1 MPRTRRDVQDTDG
14 EESGRELWT
23 RVLRVPPA
31 GGLARSRGGLRIFSV
46 GVRSKVIGERG
57 VRGTRANPRRRNVV
71 SDVWYISLEWKYSVA
86 FESRRERASRPFD
99 AAPRVQRISRFAH
112 KTFAAA
118 FARAFFLITAA
129 VSDATSPITFSR
141 AVLILT
147 CSS

>member
-57 VRGTRANPRRRNVV
+57 VRGTRANARRRTVI
-71 SDVWYISLEWKYSVA
+71 SDAWYTSLEWKYSVA
-86 FESRRERASRPFD
+86 FESRRERASPYARREKGGELLEKGD
-99 AAPRVQRISRFAH
+99 KSEVHATGKLQ
-112 KTFAAA
+112 AAA
-118 FARAFFLITAA
+118 RPKRRSHTDSNRGTQNQNLI
-129 VSDATSPITFSR
+129 S
-141 AVLILT
+141 
-147 CSS
+147 